1 MGWDEAFLQQAVN
14 ICTND
19 SGRIQ
24 DCPLFDIVS
33 EGEARSCQMSLPKA
47 LASED
52 VSGPIAKLPGGSDV
66 TYGDGSSGGGSG
78 GAPPPNKDPVPTLTY
93 APGERPSDSGQPLP
107 GQIFKESSAYEAPIP
122 NPTSNAPPPAVYST
136 LVTSSAI
143 PAPPTP
149 SVAAAG
155 VSDAVPEPPVA
166 EAPTTTPAP
175 VIVPLAETSVFFSTE
190 YVTNGN
196 IVSKI
201 LWQEAV
207 VTVTSLQDMTT
218 TITIT
223 QGAPTPQRR
232 RRAAHLHR
240 HGHGHI

>member
-1 MGWDEAFLQQAVN
+1 MGWDEEFLQQCVN
-14 ICTND
+14 TCTND

-33 EGEARSCQMSLPKA
+33 EDTARQCKMALPKA

-52 VSGPIAKLPGGSDV
+52 VAGPIAKLPGGSAV
-66 TYGDGSSGGGSG
+66 TYGDGSSDGGSG
-78 GAPPPNKDPVPTLTY
+78 GAPPPNKDPVPSLTY

-122 NPTSNAPPPAVYST
+122 NPTSNTPPPTVYST
-136 LVTSSAI
+136 LISSAI

-149 SVAAAG
+149 TVAAAE
-155 VSDAVPEPPVA
+155 VTDAVPESSVA
-166 EAPTTTPAP
+166 DVPTTTPAP
-175 VIVPLAETSVFFSTE
+175 EIVPLGETLTFFSTQ

-201 LWQEAV
+201 VWQEAL
-207 VTVTSLQDMTT
+207 VTVTSLQDVTT

-223 QGAPTPQRR
+223 QGLPPPQRR